1 MRVNS
6 GVGGV
11 LGFQFHRLLTTHVIL
26 VKFFLLGLVLSF
38 TISKVDVIS
47 LVDRVV
53 LRINCDNVSRK
64 PDISRHLL
72 DTSAYSLPHE
82 YEMGLLFLG
91 SIS

>member
-11 LGFQFHRLLTTHVIL
+11 LGFQFHQLLTTHVIL

-72 DTSAYSLPHE
+72 DT
-82 YEMGLLFLG
+82 
-91 SIS
+91 